1 MLLDSTALLNRKHLM
16 RGDGA
21 WLMAYPEPTSTA
33 PLAADSVIL
42 YSAATPPHQPNQPNQ
57 TNQPNQPDRPDRPD
71 QTNQSSQTSP
81 PQQPLVV
88 DAGGISSGA
97 EPGALAPCGSGV
109 AVLTYGNGVPKAL
122 EARGASSNP
131 NPNP

>member
-21 WLMAYPEPTSTA
+21 WLTAYPEPASTA

-42 YSAATPPHQPNQPNQ
+42 YSAAMPPHLTSQPNQPNQ
-57 TNQPNQPDRPDRPD
+57 TSQP
-71 QTNQSSQTSP
+71 SP
-81 PQQPLVV
+81 PHQPLVV

-97 EPGALAPCGSGV
+97 ELSALARCGSGV

-122 EARGASSNP
+122 EARD
-131 NPNP
+131 

>member
-21 WLMAYPEPTSTA
+21 WLMAYPEPGSTA

-42 YSAATPPHQPNQPNQ
+42 YSAATPPHLTSQPNQPNQ
-57 TNQPNQPDRPDRPD
+57 T
-71 QTNQSSQTSP
+71 SQTSQTGQTGQTGQAGQSSP
-81 PQQPLVV
+81 PHQPLVV
-88 DAGGISSGA
+88 DAGGTSSGT
-97 EPGALAPCGSGV
+97 ELSALAPCGSGV

-122 EARGASSNP
+122 EARD
-131 NPNP
+131 